1 MSKIIFYRK
10 PLFVCQVSRKKT
22 TKTNLAVRSDRCL
35 AHVVLVVFLA
45 VFVFMHRFICE
56 IILFFIHLVN
66 FDRFI
71 SRLGAHCRRAGRK
84 NDWTHQI
91 DSLIMFQRDAQDQ
104 DVWNRELLAFFSHFW
119 LKPFH
124 SIETCLDTVHMA
136 IIRTQP
142 NEYCC
147 CWIKVLL
154 LWPDRLKIRMKI
166 LYVWMK

>member
-35 AHVVLVVFLA
+35 AHVVLVVFSA

-71 SRLGAHCRRAGRK
+71 SRLGVHCRRAGRK

-104 DVWNRELLAFFSHFW
+104 DVWNRELLAFFSHLIEAFS
-119 LKPFH
+119 FH
-124 SIETCLDTVHMA
+124 WNVPWHCPHGNYTHTAQRI
-136 IIRTQP
+136 
-142 NEYCC
+142 
-147 CWIKVLL
+147 LL
-154 LWPDRLKIRMKI
+154 LLNKSVAFMTR
-166 LYVWMK
+166 